1 MSHKYFEFIISR
13 LRQKTQA

>member
-1 MSHKYFEFIISR
+1 MAHKYFEFIFSR